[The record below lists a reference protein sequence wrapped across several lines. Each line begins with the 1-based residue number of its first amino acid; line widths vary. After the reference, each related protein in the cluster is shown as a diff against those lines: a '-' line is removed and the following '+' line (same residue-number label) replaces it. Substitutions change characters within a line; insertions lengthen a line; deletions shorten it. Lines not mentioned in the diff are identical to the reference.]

1 MFLPEREI
9 SIEIF
14 NIKLFQFKI
23 CNLAI
28 SPENIVTT
36 NFIVFRTLNIMNYS
50 EERRK
55 KKHLKI

>member
-36 NFIVFRTLNIMNYS
+36 NFIFRTLNIMNYS